1 MILNTME
8 RGLAW
13 QKQRR
18 SPARSVRTATQ
29 RELKRPRLPSELP
42 LVLTVGTEDSMRFL
56 TPHSFCSVSLL
67 VKHRNDSVLSASQFF
82 SCPMASL
89 LSLDLHSV
97 SRKFAHLVLQAIT
110 APHPLISGHIVPGEP
125 PQPALC
131 TQLQPC
137 SETPQGPAQAL
148 SSCCFLC

>member
-125 PQPALC
+125 PSRPSARSSSPALKPPRD
-131 TQLQPC
+131 LHK
-137 SETPQGPAQAL
+137 L
-148 SSCCFLC
+148 

>member
-1 MILNTME
+1 ME